1 MKRSRRRWRR
11 SAADC
16 ELGLERHV
24 QGRPG
29 CLRQAPGL
37 IHPFHS
43 YRSLRVSRGRGRSR
57 RCARPRQSV
66 HPPWPDVAR
75 EKERAR
81 RSGPLR
87 RGRLA
92 HIRYRMGPGRP
103 SATPPRGRMA
113 LELGGRRRR
122 RLARRRN
129 GDRPARARREGG
141 RRRSQRRRG
150 APRVRGG
157 GEVGHEGCSA
167 RRVPGCR
174 RTSRCG
180 GPLRCRRLRRQ
191 RGLLLRRLHDRQHRL
206 PVLPVLRLLLLPLLL
221 PLGATVDP
229 PRCRRRLLAQRRPQD
244 PRQVADHLGVNRAS
258 RPGGW
263 AGRNGAQLG
272 SVPSRACAA
281 LSRGPPRAGRR
292 PSAGRSSRP
301 PFPTPAPG
309 RHVIC
314 RRRGV
319 RRDIWIR
326 VPAAGGGIINS
337 PAPRAWRA

>member
-1 MKRSRRRWRR
+1 VKRSRRRWRR

-37 IHPFHS
+37 NHPFHS
-43 YRSLRVSRGRGRSR
+43 YRRLRVSRGRGRSR
-57 RCARPRQSV
+57 RCARPRQNV
-66 HPPWPDVAR
+66 HPPWPDAAR
-75 EKERAR
+75 RKERAR

-103 SATPPRGRMA
+103 SASPPRGRMA

-122 RLARRRN
+122 HLARRR
-129 GDRPARARREGG
+129 GDDRPARARREGG

-191 RGLLLRRLHDRQHRL
+191 RGLLLRRLHDRQHGL

-221 PLGATVDP
+221 PLGATVDSP
-229 PRCRRRLLAQRRPQD
+229 GAGDDCSRSAAPKT
-244 PRQVADHLGVNRAS
+244 RARS
-258 RPGGW
+258 RIT
-263 AGRNGAQLG
+263 LG
-272 SVPSRACAA
+272 STV
-281 LSRGPPRAGRR
+281 L
-292 PSAGRSSRP
+292 
-301 PFPTPAPG
+301 PG
-309 RHVIC
+309 
-314 RRRGV
+314 
-319 RRDIWIR
+319 
-326 VPAAGGGIINS
+326 PAAGRAGTEPSWDPS
-337 PAPRAWRA
+337 PAAPVPPCAGAPPVSGDDRARAEARARRSLRRRPADM